1 MVQSMTGYGRGS
13 VVEKDF
19 TFLIEIKTVN
29 HRYTE
34 LNLRLPRFLN
44 PVENRIRKLLLDKIQ
59 RGHVDVFINAS
70 YTGTEGRKVTIDK
83 GLAKAYHDSLKELAS
98 LLQSPAETGQQELFF
113 IANRPD
119 VLVPEEADI
128 DLDNLWPAMEGAVTD
143 ALDHLVVMRRTEGE
157 NIARDVDARIGKIT
171 GQLAFLEARAPETVK
186 AYRSRLTQQLK
197 ELLQEAGT
205 GPLDESRIIQET
217 AIYADRVNV
226 TEEMVRL
233 HSHLQ
238 QFHNLFAEDKPVGRR
253 MDFLVQEMN
262 REANTIA
269 SKAGDAQMIQTIVD
283 MKSEIEKVREQIQ
296 NIQ

>member
-1 MVQSMTGYGRGS
+1 MVQSMTGYGRGA

-19 TFLIEIKTVN
+19 SFSIEIKTVN

-44 PVENRIRKLLLDKIQ
+44 PVENRIRKLLLAKIQ

-83 GLAKAYHDSLKELAS
+83 GLAKAYHDSLEELTS
-98 LLQSPAETGQQELFF
+98 LLQIPAETGQQELFF
-113 IANRPD
+113 IADRPD
-119 VLVPEEADI
+119 VLVPAEADI
-128 DLDNLWPAMEGAVTD
+128 DLDSLWPGMENAVNE
-143 ALDHLVVMRRTEGE
+143 ALDHLVAMRRTEGE
-157 NIARDVDARIGKIT
+157 NISRDVAARIGRIES
-171 GQLAFLEARAPETVK
+171 QLETLQQRAPETVK
-186 AYRSRLTQQLK
+186 AYRERLTRQLK
-197 ELLQEAGT
+197 ELLADAGT

-233 HSHLQ
+233 HSHLD
-238 QFHNLFAEDKPVGRR
+238 QFNRLLAEEKPVGRR

>member
-1 MVQSMTGYGRGS
+1 MVQSMTGYGRGA

-19 TFLIEIKTVN
+19 SFSIEIKTVN

-44 PVENRIRKLLLDKIQ
+44 PVENRIRKLLLAKIQ

-83 GLAKAYHDSLKELAS
+83 GLAKAYHDSLEELTS
-98 LLQSPAETGQQELFF
+98 LLQVPAESGQQELFF

-119 VLVPEEADI
+119 ILVPEEADI
-128 DLDNLWPAMEGAVTD
+128 DLDSLWPGMESAVNE
-143 ALDHLVVMRRTEGE
+143 ALDHLVAMRRTEGE
-157 NIARDVDARIGKIT
+157 NISRDVAARIGRIES
-171 GQLAFLEARAPETVK
+171 QLENLQQRAPETVV
-186 AYRSRLTQQLK
+186 AYRERLTRQLK
-197 ELLQEAGT
+197 ELLAEAGT

-233 HSHLQ
+233 HSHLD
-238 QFHNLFAEDKPVGRR
+238 QFNRLLAEEKPVGRR